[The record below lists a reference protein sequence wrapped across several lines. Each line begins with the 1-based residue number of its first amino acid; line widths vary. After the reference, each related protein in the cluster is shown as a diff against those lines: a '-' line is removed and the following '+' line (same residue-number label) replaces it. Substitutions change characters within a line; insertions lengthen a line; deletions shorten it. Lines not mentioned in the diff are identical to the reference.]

1 MILFHASPGKEEG
14 LLAGIEAELGASVPV
29 VGGSAADSSVSG
41 DWQLC
46 WDEAV
51 AQDGIGLAVLYPDC
65 QLAFQFH
72 SGYVP
77 AEFSGEITACNGRE
91 VLTIDH
97 QPAAEVYARWCG
109 REQPWPVGRFCGRPR
124 SPRWLVRWEHWMAFL
139 TTNSP
144 ILKL

>member
-1 MILFHASPGKEEG
+1 M
-14 LLAGIEAELGASVPV
+14 
-29 VGGSAADSSVSG
+29 
-41 DWQLC
+41 
-46 WDEAV
+46 

-77 AEFSGEITACNGRE
+77 AEFSGEITACDGRE

-109 REQPWPVGRFCGRPR
+109 REQPWPVAPGDMLCQFVEQNQMSLDKIPFITPFTF
-124 SPRWLVRWEHWMAFL
+124 SEQVRLPNCELAYGNLMVSSVIFL
-139 TTNSP
+139 TR
-144 ILKL
+144 